1 MNQQLAKVKGG
12 PGRRRGGRRQW
23 LAGLAGLAGSAGLM
37 VWLGA
42 GVLGGNA
49 LAQTPLNQTP
59 LNQSPLSVAADAIPH
74 AEILEQAE
82 RLAEDLKLKIIEIP
96 NGVNPNALLAGGDVQ
111 ANFFQHVPYL
121 RTQEE
126 ALGQKFEVVAA
137 VHIEPLGIYS
147 RRHARLADLPE
158 GAVVAL
164 PNNASNLSRAL
175 FLLQDQGLLH
185 LRPGLDD
192 PASGLATLAD
202 IAGNPRK
209 LRISEVESPLLP
221 RVLQDVDAAI
231 INGNYA
237 LEAGLK
243 PARDALALE
252 RVAGNPYANVLVT
265 APALARDARVLRLAE
280 VLASPQMSAFIR
292 ERYEGSVI
300 PVH

>member
-1 MNQQLAKVKGG
+1 MKNNIAGVTL
-12 PGRRRGGRRQW
+12 RRQAGW
-23 LAGLAGLAGSAGLM
+23 RHVLTGLA
-37 VWLGA
+37 VCLGA
-42 GVLGGNA
+42 MGTSAV
-49 LAQTPLNQTP
+49 AQTTLI
-59 LNQSPLSVAADAIPH
+59 VAADAIPH
-74 AEILEQAE
+74 AEILEQAGQ
-82 RLAEDLKLKIIEIP
+82 LADDLALKIIEIP

-126 ALGQKFEVVAA
+126 ALGQKFAVVAT
-137 VHIEPLGIYS
+137 VHIEPLGLYS
-147 RRHARLADLPE
+147 RRHANLRDLPD

-175 FLLQDQGLLH
+175 FLLQDQGLLR
-185 LRPGLDD
+185 LRPGLED
-192 PASGLATLAD
+192 PSKGLASVAD
-202 IAGNPRK
+202 IAENPRK

-221 RVLQDVDAAI
+221 RVLPDVDLAI

-252 RVAGNPYANVLVT
+252 RVADNPYANVLVT
-265 APALARDARVLRLAE
+265 SPALAQDARVTRLAE
-280 VLASPQMSAFIR
+280 VLESPQMATFIR
-292 ERYEGSVI
+292 DRYEGSVI

>member
-1 MNQQLAKVKGG
+1 MHPLFDSKQEDMAPAALHPASRLVRW
-12 PGRRRGGRRQW
+12 RRL
-23 LAGLAGLAGSAGLM
+23 LAGAM
-37 VWLGA
+37 VCFGASLGA
-42 GVLGGNA
+42 TA
-49 LAQTPLNQTP
+49 WAQAPLI
-59 LNQSPLSVAADAIPH
+59 VAADAIPH
-74 AEILEQAE
+74 AEILEQVGRVAP
-82 RLAEDLKLKIIEIP
+82 DLNLKIIEIP

-126 ALGQKFEVVAA
+126 ALGQKFAVVAT

-147 RRHARLADLPE
+147 RRHTSLKNLPE

-175 FLLQDQGLLH
+175 FLLQDQGLLS
-185 LRPGLDD
+185 LRPGLED

-221 RVLQDVDAAI
+221 RVLPDVDLAI

-243 PARDALALE
+243 PATDALALE

-265 APALARDARVLRLAE
+265 SQALAQDARVARLAQ
-280 VLASPQMSAFIR
+280 VLESPQIATYIQDH
-292 ERYEGSVI
+292 YEGSVI
-300 PVH
+300 PVHEARP